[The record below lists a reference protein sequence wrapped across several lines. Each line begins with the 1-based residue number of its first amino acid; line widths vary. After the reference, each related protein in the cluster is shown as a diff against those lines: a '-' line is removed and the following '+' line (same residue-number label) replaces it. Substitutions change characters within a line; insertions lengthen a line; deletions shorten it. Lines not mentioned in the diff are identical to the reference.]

1 MASVLYEEGTPLRAS
16 ILTSSPDRSS
26 DGSRVARGI
35 LFERGGP
42 GSPELN
48 EVRSLA
54 SKTAP
59 GVSEVTDYARRMVH
73 QEETMRADLHQHKEL
88 NYMRHSF
95 GINPPKCYS
104 CEGALATAA
113 RMRWKCAV
121 RLAGCSNAR
130 HRVLITGG
138 HPSF

>member
-1 MASVLYEEGTPLRAS
+1 MASVLYEGTPPRAS

-88 NYMRHSF
+88 NYMRHDRRTTRPH
-95 GINPPKCYS
+95 GH
-104 CEGALATAA
+104 THTHTD
-113 RMRWKCAV
+113 
-121 RLAGCSNAR
+121 R
-130 HRVLITGG
+130 HTHNV
-138 HPSF
+138 S